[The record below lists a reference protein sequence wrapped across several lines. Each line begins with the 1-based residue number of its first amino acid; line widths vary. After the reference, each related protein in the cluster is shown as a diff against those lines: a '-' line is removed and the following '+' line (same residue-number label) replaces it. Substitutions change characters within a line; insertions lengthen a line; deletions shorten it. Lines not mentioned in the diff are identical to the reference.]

1 MVEMLLVYKSILP
14 SKIFLLNICFKVLN
28 RISVCVGE
36 EPSPNSFKVLKV
48 NVNIFSVR
56 SLIINYV
63 LEKRL
68 EGERTTNR
76 NLSLEK
82 EINQ

>member
-1 MVEMLLVYKSILP
+1 M
-14 SKIFLLNICFKVLN
+14 
-28 RISVCVGE
+28 GE